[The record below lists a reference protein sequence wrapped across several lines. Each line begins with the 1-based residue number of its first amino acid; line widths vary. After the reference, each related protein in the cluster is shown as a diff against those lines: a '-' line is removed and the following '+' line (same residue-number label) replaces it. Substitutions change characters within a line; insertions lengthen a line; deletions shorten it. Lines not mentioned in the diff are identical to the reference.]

1 MAKRRKKS
9 SSKLIWFL
17 VGAVVILIVFL
28 MVAKSAGWIGR
39 PPEIS
44 VEVATAKTGKII
56 ERVSASGMVQPV
68 TEVTISPDV
77 PGEIIDIFIEEGD
90 SVAIGEMLIKLRPDN
105 LESALERSQAA
116 LNQQR
121 ANLAQAEAALASAKA
136 QKLRA
141 EQDYERNKQLF
152 EDDVISEA
160 DWQVAQANYEIAKND
175 LTAAEKNVDA
185 ARYIVR
191 SAVASVREAK
201 ENLGF
206 TNVRAP
212 MGGIVSKLSVEE
224 GERVV
229 GTSQMAGTE
238 MLRIADLT
246 NMEVRVDVNE
256 NDIIRVELGDT
267 AVIDVDSYTYLDKEF
282 KGVVT
287 QIANTANEKA
297 SPDAVTEFEVRIK
310 ILNESYA
317 DLLKNKNMVSPFRP
331 GMTASVEIIT
341 EEKQNII
348 TVPLASVTTRKP
360 KKDKENSESDESGNE
375 ENNQADYSTEEEDVE
390 QIEVVFVNDNGK
402 AKMIPVKTGISDY
415 ENIEITSGLSKGAEV
430 VSGPF
435 SAVSKRLEDGDLIN
449 VTSDKKNK
457 KSGNKE

>member
-1 MAKRRKKS
+1 MWIILS
-9 SSKLIWFL
+9 IVGFL
-17 VGAVVILIVFL
+17 VIFLIVG
-28 MVAKSAGWIGR
+28 KSAGFIGK
-39 PPEIS
+39 PPTIQ
-44 VEVATAKTGKII
+44 VEVSQAKAIDII

-68 TEVTISPDV
+68 SEVTISPDV
-77 PGEIIDIFIEEGD
+77 PGELIKIFVEEGD
-90 SVAIGEMLIKLRPDN
+90 SVQVGDMLIKIRPDN

-136 QKLRA
+136 QKIRA
-141 EQDYERNKQLF
+141 EQEYDRNKQLY
-152 EDDVISEA
+152 EDNVISEA
-160 DWQVAQANYEIAKND
+160 EWQVAQANYEIAKND

-191 SAVASVREAK
+191 SSIASVREAE

-212 MGGIVSKLSVEE
+212 MGGIVSKLIVEE

-256 NDIIRVELGDT
+256 NDIIRVSLGDT
-267 AVIDVDSYTYLDKEF
+267 AIIDVDSYTYLEKEF

-287 QIANTANEKA
+287 QIANTANEKT

-317 DLLKNKNMVSPFRP
+317 DLIKDKNMVSPFRP
-331 GMTASVEIIT
+331 GMTASVEIVT
-341 EEKQNII
+341 EKKNEVLS
-348 TVPLASVTTRKP
+348 VPLASVTTRNP
-360 KKDKENSESDESGNE
+360 NDAENE
-375 ENNQADYSTEEEDVE
+375 ESENEESEENTESAEEEDE
-390 QIEVVFVNDNGK
+390 QIEVVFINDNGT
-402 AKMIPVKTGISDY
+402 AKMVAVKTGISDF
-415 ENIEITSGLSKGAEV
+415 ENIEVKSGISKGQEV
-430 VSGPF
+430 ISGPF
-435 SAVSKRLEDGDLIN
+435 SAVSKRLKDGDLIS
-449 VTSDKKNK
+449 VQEKKPK
-457 KSGNKE
+457 QGKRE

>member
-9 SSKLIWFL
+9 SNKLIWFL
-17 VGAVVILIVFL
+17 VGAVVILIIFL
-28 MVAKSAGWIGR
+28 LVAKSAGWIGR

-44 VEVATAKTGKII
+44 VEVAKAKSGKIV

-77 PGEIIDIFIEEGD
+77 PGEIIDIFMEEGD
-90 SVAIGEMLIKLRPDN
+90 SVAIGDMLIKLRPDN

-121 ANLAQAEAALASAKA
+121 ANLSQSEAALASAKA

-152 EDDVISEA
+152 EDNVISEA
-160 DWQVAQANYEIAKND
+160 DWQLAQANYEIAKND
-175 LTAAEKNVDA
+175 LTAAAKNVDA

-256 NDIIRVELGDT
+256 NDIIRVALGDT
-267 AVIDVDSYTYLDKEF
+267 ATIDVDSYTYLDKEF

-317 DLLKNKNMVSPFRP
+317 DLIKDKNMVSPFRP

-348 TVPLASVTTRKP
+348 TVPLASVTTREP
-360 KKDKENSESDESGNE
+360 AKDEEDSESEIEDQ
-375 ENNQADYSTEEEDVE
+375 NQSDGSSEEDDE
-390 QIEVVFVNDNGK
+390 QIEVVFVNENGK
-402 AKMIPVKTGISDY
+402 AKMVPVNTGISDY
-415 ENIEITSGLSKGAEV
+415 ENIEIISGISKGTEV
-430 VSGPF
+430 ISGPF
-435 SAVSKRLEDGDLIN
+435 SAVSKRLEDGELIN
-449 VTSDKKNK
+449 VTSDSKNNK
-457 KSGNKE
+457 RENKE

>member
-1 MAKRRKKS
+1 MWIILS
-9 SSKLIWFL
+9 ILGFIVLF
-17 VGAVVILIVFL
+17 LIVG
-28 MVAKSAGWIGR
+28 KSAGFIGK
-39 PPEIS
+39 PATIS
-44 VEVATAKTGKII
+44 VEVSKAKSSDII

-77 PGEIIDIFIEEGD
+77 PGEIIKIYIEEGD
-90 SVAIGEMLIKLRPDN
+90 SVNIGDMLIKLRPDN

-136 QKLRA
+136 QKIRA
-141 EQDYERNKQLF
+141 EQEYERNKQLF
-152 EDDVISEA
+152 EDNVISEA
-160 DWQVAQANYEIAKND
+160 EWQVAQANYEIAKND

-191 SAVASVREAK
+191 SAVASVREAE

-256 NDIIRVELGDT
+256 NDIIRVSLGDT
-267 AVIDVDSYTYLDKEF
+267 ATIDVDSYTYLEKEF

-317 DLLKNKNMVSPFRP
+317 DLMKERNMVSPFRP

-341 EEKQNII
+341 EKKNDVLS
-348 TVPLASVTTRKP
+348 VPLAAVTTRSP
-360 KKDKENSESDESGNE
+360 KDKNNDGEDIGEDDEE
-375 ENNQADYSTEEEDVE
+375 AVTPPDEEEEDE
-390 QIEVVFVNDNGK
+390 QIEVVFINDGGV
-402 AKMIPVKTGISDY
+402 AKMVPVETGISDF
-415 ENIEITSGLSKGAEV
+415 ENIQVLSGVNQGQEV
-430 VSGPF
+430 ISGPF
-435 SAVSKRLEDGDLIN
+435 SAVSKRLNDGDLI
-449 VTSDKKNK
+449 SIQGKDRKK
-457 KSGNKE
+457 EED

>member
-9 SSKLIWFL
+9 SNKTLWI
-17 VGAVVILIVFL
+17 ILGILGFIIVFL
-28 MVAKSAGWIGR
+28 IVGKSAGFIGK
-39 PPEIS
+39 PPTIT
-44 VEVATAKTGKII
+44 VEVSKAKNSDII

-68 TEVTISPDV
+68 TEVMISPDV
-77 PGEIIDIFIEEGD
+77 PGEIIKIYIEEGD
-90 SVAIGEMLIKLRPDN
+90 SVNVGDMLIKLRPDN
-105 LESALERSQAA
+105 LESALERTQAA

-136 QKLRA
+136 QKIRA
-141 EQDYERNKQLF
+141 EQEYERNKQLF
-152 EDDVISEA
+152 EDKVISEA
-160 DWQVAQANYEIAKND
+160 EWQLAQANYEIAKND

-191 SAVASVREAK
+191 SAVASVREAQ

-212 MGGIVSKLSVEE
+212 MGGTVSKLSVEE

-256 NDIIRVELGDT
+256 NDIIRVSLGDT
-267 AVIDVDSYTYLDKEF
+267 ATIDVDSYTYLEKEF

-317 DLLKNKNMVSPFRP
+317 DLMKEKNMVSPFRP

-341 EEKQNII
+341 EQRNGVLS
-348 TVPLASVTTRKP
+348 VPLSAVTTRNPKDI
-360 KKDKENSESDESGNE
+360 KKDEDENEKENAEDETENE
-375 ENNQADYSTEEEDVE
+375 TTEEEEE
-390 QIEVVFVNDNGK
+390 QIEVVFITEDGK
-402 AKMIPVKTGISDY
+402 AKMMPVETGISDF
-415 ENIEITSGLSKGAEV
+415 ENIQVLSGINKGQEV
-430 VSGPF
+430 ISGPF
-435 SAVSKRLEDGDLIN
+435 SAVSKRLKDGDLIS
-449 VTSDKKNK
+449 VEGKDKK
-457 KSGNKE
+457 KEEE